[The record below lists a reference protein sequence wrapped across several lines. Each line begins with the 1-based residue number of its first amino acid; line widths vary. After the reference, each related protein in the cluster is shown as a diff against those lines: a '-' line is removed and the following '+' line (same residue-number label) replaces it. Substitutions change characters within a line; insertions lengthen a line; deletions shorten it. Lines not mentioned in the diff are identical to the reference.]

1 MKIAL
6 IIIAFI
12 VLFVV
17 LWLDIKTVG
26 RPSPKFL
33 VVDEQQR
40 IVDPKT
46 LIDEAWVEQSL
57 AVTDPGDIWFV
68 IDDQGG
74 LYLMDS
80 CGNYTHCPSKYRAIF

>member
-1 MKIAL
+1 MVMWLIAETEKCL
-6 IIIAFI
+6 AKRYQRQP
-12 VLFVV
+12 L
-17 LWLDIKTVG
+17 
-26 RPSPKFL
+26 PKFM
-33 VVDEQQR
+33 VVDEHQQ

-57 AVTDPGDIWFV
+57 TVTDPGDIWFV